1 MNTMTEEQKE
11 NARNKVNTAA
21 VTAARKTA
29 EKAKTASGW
38 KKWVLIAATAL
49 LALLAGLTQVGCENI
64 TPEQIQGAHNIY
76 HAVSG
81 KPCVFVIQS
90 SK

>member
-11 NARNKVNTAA
+11 TARNKVNAAA
-21 VTAARKTA
+21 VNAARKTA

-49 LALLAGLTQVGCENI
+49 LALLAGLTQVGCKNI
-64 TPEQIQGAHNIY
+64 TPAQIQGAHNIY

-81 KPCVFVIQS
+81 KPCVFVIE

>member
-1 MNTMTEEQKE
+1 MTEEQKE
-11 NARNKVNTAA
+11 NARNKVNAAA
-21 VTAARKTA
+21 VGAARRAA

-49 LALLAGLTQVGCENI
+49 LALLAGLTQVGCKNI
-64 TPEQIQGAHNIY
+64 TPAQIQGARNIY

-81 KPCVFVIQS
+81 KPCVFVIQPA
-90 SK
+90 K

>member
-1 MNTMTEEQKE
+1 MTEEQKE
-11 NARNKVNTAA
+11 NARNRVNAAATA
-21 VTAARKTA
+21 AARKTA

-49 LALLAGLTQVGCENI
+49 LALLAGLTQVGCKNI
-64 TPEQIQGAHNIY
+64 TPAQIQGAHNAY
-76 HAVSG
+76 HVVTG
-81 KPCVFVIQS
+81 KPCVFVIE

>member
-1 MNTMTEEQKE
+1 MTEEQKE
-11 NARNKVNTAA
+11 NARNRVNAAATA
-21 VTAARKTA
+21 AARKTA

-49 LALLAGLTQVGCENI
+49 LALLAGLTQVGCKNI
-64 TPEQIQGAHNIY
+64 TPAQIQGAHNAY

-81 KPCVFVIQS
+81 KPCIFVIE